1 MAENVLPTH
10 IDFTGVVGV
19 GQIELNLQL
28 KQSVYCFIGENGV
41 GKTKFLEALFQTYF
55 LRNRIARQ
63 TWPGSGFLLKNLL
76 FREAHIGELVI
87 NLAHKK
93 AEAGMWGHEF
103 SDISATD
110 SQPVLFLGALHRGQV
125 SESNKTIESVKAI
138 GSLEARQ
145 KTYIGAIIGAMNDDF
160 SSMSMQTNMSEWFVV
175 RAQSANPYQKQEDNR
190 RVEID
195 TVLQLLHEVDKRIDP
210 NFLEIGGDYSV
221 FLKIFDEKRELK
233 QLSSGFSSILKLIQS
248 IVAGYSYFT
257 NEVQIQSVRGVVLID
272 EIESHLH
279 SSWQAK
285 IIPLLKRLFP
295 NTTFVVT
302 THSPI
307 VLTQLKH
314 GEAYRLVRDES
325 DGVVRSH
332 LIDYPNRSAF
342 VDLLN
347 DAFDVDLNDL
357 KLGQNLSPDE
367 IKQSKSKLLNLLN
380 RSVQEDAP

>member
-1 MAENVLPTH
+1 MAENGLPTH
-10 IDFTGVVGV
+10 INFTGVVGV
-19 GQIELNLQL
+19 GQIEIDLQL

-41 GKTKFLEALFQTYF
+41 GKTKFLEALFQSFFMINGAILPIWRTF
-55 LRNRIARQ
+55 SHSLNTIVKTVKMSFGEQ
-63 TWPGSGFLLKNLL
+63 ESFDLNFPSHVGPSILK
-76 FREAHIGELVI
+76 
-87 NLAHKK
+87 
-93 AEAGMWGHEF
+93 
-103 SDISATD
+103 STD
-110 SQPVLFLGALHRGQV
+110 FALPLLFLGALNRGQV
-125 SESNKTIESVKAI
+125 SKNNQKINSVHAI
-138 GSLEARQ
+138 GSLEDRRQ
-145 KTYIGAIIGAMNDDF
+145 QYVMNIIQSMNNDF

-195 TVLQLLHEVDKRIDP
+195 AVLQLLHQVDARIDP

-221 FLKIFDEKRELK
+221 FLKISNEKRELK
-233 QLSSGFSSILKLIQS
+233 QLSSGFSSILKLVQS

-257 NEVQIQSVRGVVLID
+257 NEVQIQSVRGIVLID

-279 SSWQAK
+279 SGWQAK

-314 GEAYRLVRDES
+314 GEAYRLERDKS
-325 DGVVRSH
+325 DGVVRSQ

-357 KLGQNLSPDE
+357 KLGQSISPE
-367 IKQSKSKLLNLLN
+367 EVKQSKSKLLDLLN
-380 RSVQEDAP
+380 RSVQEGKP